1 VKWRKLGRRARPFVV
16 TAAGGFLSAYL
27 LVALF
32 IFPNRSVASDQPV
45 PNVTGIAY
53 TEAVERLAQAGFKA
67 AKGEQRYQATAPKG
81 AVLAQTPEPGT
92 IEPKGATV
100 VLDLSR
106 GQQLGEVPRLVG
118 LTQQQAEIALGN
130 AGLDVGEVST
140 LKSNAPRG
148 QVLASSPVAGKSVP
162 LPSPV
167 NLTVSEGPATVM
179 VPDVMGQDYNQARAL
194 LFQLGFQ
201 VGHVTVDSSGR
212 FAPNTVIGQSP
223 AASSNAPAGTTVSLT
238 ISGTP

>member
-1 VKWRKLGRRARPFVV
+1 VKSRKLGRRIRPFVV
-16 TAAGGFLSAYL
+16 TAASGFLSAYL

-32 IFPNRSVASDQPV
+32 IFPNRSDASDQPV
-45 PNVTGIAY
+45 PNVTGLAY
-53 TEAVERLAQAGFKA
+53 TDAAAKLEQAGFKA
-67 AKGEQRYQATAPKG
+67 ARGEQRYQATAPKG

-92 IEPKGATV
+92 VEPRGTTV

-106 GQQLGEVPRLVG
+106 GQQMGEVPRVVG
-118 LTQQQAEIALGN
+118 LTQQQAEMEIGN

-140 LKSNAPRG
+140 LKSDAPRG

-179 VPDVMGQDYNQARAL
+179 IPDVMGQDYAHARML
-194 LFQLGFQ
+194 LTQLGFK

-212 FAPNTVIGQSP
+212 FTPNTVIGQSP
-223 AASSNAPAGTTVSLT
+223 AANSSAPAGTTISLT
-238 ISGTP
+238 IAGTP